1 MPKCHDDEIS
11 ALSVSAFGTCFAT
24 FRKPSSIMQSFVIP
38 SSLATKEL
46 RSKSRNTKLYATS
59 RKHWIYEKLHY
70 TPTAQ
75 RRELHEPS
83 VILRRWRLVQNNSI
97 LCRCVSF
104 LRNVIF
110 IALAT
115 ATTAIMI
122 YEAGSGV
129 EKEAS
134 HESHEV
140 SVTALPKMPPPDN
153 FEPSRGCLLSVLY
166 LQLWKFISLYL
177 CLWYPTGELSML
189 LLNCVYIYQV
199 LFVFLISCNSCI
211 KLVGMTEEGCTNQRL
226 RCARRSDMSEYL
238 VLCPPLLPT
247 SFANLH
253 GRSRRGNAQKIWT
266 FHKLLF
272 PISSNC
278 SLRLTWW
285 GGKGA
290 AKKTTCICRWHTM
303 WFNAKRL
310 PKTLK
315 QQNCWFYHVMWA
327 PKLRHCPK

>member
-1 MPKCHDDEIS
+1 MPKCHDGWQEIS

-97 LCRCVSF
+97 LCRCVSL
-104 LRNVIF
+104 LRNDILPLPLLPSWFMRQDQEWKRKQVTKVTKCPWLHF
-110 IALAT
+110 LKCHRL
-115 ATTAIMI
+115 TTLNPQEVVCSLFCICN
-122 YEAGSGV
+122 Y
-129 EKEAS
+129 AS
-134 HESHEV
+134 
-140 SVTALPKMPPPDN
+140 
-153 FEPSRGCLLSVLY
+153 C
-166 LQLWKFISLYL
+166 QFISLYL
-177 CLWYPTGELSML
+177 CLWYPTGDLSML

-266 FHKLLF
+266 FH
-272 PISSNC
+272 
-278 SLRLTWW
+278 
-285 GGKGA
+285 
-290 AKKTTCICRWHTM
+290 
-303 WFNAKRL
+303 
-310 PKTLK
+310 
-315 QQNCWFYHVMWA
+315 
-327 PKLRHCPK
+327 